1 MTTDDP
7 TGTDAGTTTDDAP
20 TDEPTLDDLAAV
32 GAQLDDDGT
41 AWKAAARAF
50 GSYPDRD
57 PTADGVLEI
66 VAGQVYATLDE
77 SDPAAADTVETFVER
92 FQRVYELDD
101 ADAVATLLGRESYER
116 QAYEGR
122 LAFQD
127 GGAA

>member
-1 MTTDDP
+1 MTDD
-7 TGTDAGTTTDDAP
+7 
-20 TDEPTLDDLAAV
+20 PTLDDLAAT

-66 VAGQVYATLDE
+66 VAGQVYATLDTPE
-77 SDPAAADTVETFVER
+77 PAAADTVETFVER
-92 FQRVYELDD
+92 FRRVYELDD
-101 ADAVATLLGRESYER
+101 ADAIARLLGREAYEKR
-116 QAYEGR
+116 AYEGR

-127 GGAA
+127 PEVA